1 MGGIET
7 GTLVPVEPTL
17 KYHPGVVEVLTQ
29 VCESRS
35 GTVHGGQFDWGGL
48 LPKSNGGVRR
58 CAQTGRK
65 SVVEYKGKSALNCE
79 THKSSRYESR
89 S

>member
-1 MGGIET
+1 MVARSRGAILEI
-7 GTLVPVEPTL
+7 PPWF
-17 KYHPGVVEVLTQ
+17 
-29 VCESRS
+29 VCGSNLGPLSGS

-48 LPKSNGGVRR
+48 LLKSNGGVRR
-58 CAQTGRK
+58 CAQRGRK
-65 SVVEYKGKSALNCE
+65 SRVEYKGKSALNCE